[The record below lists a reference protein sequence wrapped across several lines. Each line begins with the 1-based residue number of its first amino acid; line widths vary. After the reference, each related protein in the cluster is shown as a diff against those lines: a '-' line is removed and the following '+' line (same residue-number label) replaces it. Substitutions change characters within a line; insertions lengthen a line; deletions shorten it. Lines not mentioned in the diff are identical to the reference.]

1 MKVLFLKHVIN
12 VWKEWEIKDV
22 KPGFAANM
30 LFPKWL
36 AIELTPKAEKEYKDK
51 IKREEIH
58 KRGLIEDRHRIS
70 NELNGQK
77 LEFILK
83 TWTNNKLFGG
93 VWEKDIIREIKRKFK
108 IELSKKHISMPDGHI
123 KKLWENQIYIKLG
136 KDAMAKIFI
145 LISAD

>member
-1 MKVLFLKHVIN
+1 
-12 VWKEWEIKDV
+12 
-22 KPGFAANM
+22 
-30 LFPKWL
+30 L

-83 TWTNNKLFGG
+83 T
-93 VWEKDIIREIKRKFK
+93 
-108 IELSKKHISMPDGHI
+108 
-123 KKLWENQIYIKLG
+123 
-136 KDAMAKIFI
+136 
-145 LISAD
+145 